1 VIARMEKL
9 YIVGAKK
16 WAPTVLFKLQQ
27 AGIVQIDTL
36 PQDQLGAYRLEADE
50 EHRLRQWEEV
60 AIAADHAS
68 GLLGVE
74 VDGMEETF
82 QGDLEEALAKASS
95 YEKRAAALVEKR
107 EKLKDELQ
115 LIDQYTLVVVHLAE
129 SLHGLDKSPRLAVV
143 PFLVERQEDLARSRE
158 GLTTTLADR
167 FLLMSVSIGQLI
179 AAVIVTLKREAEE
192 ARGILAH
199 EGLHELPRMGEYA
212 RMDLDAMAARLTDRA
227 QAVPQELTAL
237 AEEME
242 QVRQEAGGLLQS
254 LRLKATNEANRLRTL
269 RAMGSGRYGFALCG
283 WVPASLRPQVTDLLD
298 GLDNQVLYAFEP
310 AEEHHEPERIPVMLE
325 NPPWIRP
332 FEALISFLN
341 TPRYDSW
348 DPTWITA
355 TLFPFWVGMVV
366 GDIGYALVFAG
377 LACYLCTFV
386 RSNQPLRLEFFK
398 LRLAPDSVAQL
409 VRIMTPMIIWTIL
422 WGLVYGEFFGNL
434 FQRLGVFGTES
445 HPGFIPILIHRT
457 ETATTATMLILVS
470 IGFGVF
476 QVLYGFFLKARLG
489 RRHGD
494 RQHFWEGSGYFGG
507 VAGLVL
513 FSYAFMTGAY
523 PRWLLILIL
532 AGFGLFVVGMLLA
545 RMPLM
550 IAELPTQGGHILSYI
565 RIYAVGLAS
574 AILAN
579 LATDMGF
586 ALYQQW
592 GTAGIIV
599 AVLVGLLV
607 GLLIH
612 AFLIVLL
619 TLNHVLQPIRL
630 IWVEFFTK
638 FDFYILTGKPYRPF
652 KMQGGDR

>member
-1 VIARMEKL
+1 MEKL

-16 WAPTVLFKLQQ
+16 GAPTVLFNLQQ
-27 AGIVQIDTL
+27 AGIVQIDPL
-36 PQDQLGAYRLEADE
+36 PQDQLKAYQLAADE
-50 EHRLRQWEEV
+50 ESRLRQWEAV
-60 AIAADHAS
+60 ALAADHAS

-74 VDGMEETF
+74 ADAMGETF
-82 QGDLEEALAKASS
+82 QGDLEEALARASS
-95 YEKRAAALVEKR
+95 FEQRAAHLVEKR
-107 EKLKDELQ
+107 EKLTDELQ
-115 LIDQYTLVVVHLAE
+115 LIDQYKQVVVILSE
-129 SLHGLDKSPRLAVV
+129 SLHGLDKSPRLAVI
-143 PFLVERQEDLARSRE
+143 PFLVERQEDLARSQGE
-158 GLTTTLADR
+158 LDR
-167 FLLMSVSIGQLI
+167 ILPDRYLLVSVPIGRII
-179 AAVIVTLKREAEE
+179 AAVIITLKPEAEE

-199 EGLHELPRMGEYA
+199 EGLRELPRVGEYA
-212 RMDLDAMAARLTDRA
+212 RMDLDAMAARLTQRSES
-227 QAVPQELTAL
+227 VPQELADLT
-237 AEEME
+237 EEME
-242 QVRQEAGGLLQS
+242 QLRRKAGGPLKS
-254 LRLKATNEANRLRTL
+254 LWLRATDEANRLRTL
-269 RAMGSGRYGFALCG
+269 KAMGSGHYGFALCG
-283 WVPASLRPQVTDLLD
+283 WVPVGLKPRVTEVLD
-298 GLDNQVLYAFEP
+298 RLDDQVLYTFEP

-325 NPPWIRP
+325 NPPWVRP

-355 TLFPFWVGMVV
+355 TFFPFWVGMVV
-366 GDIGYALVFAG
+366 GDIGYGLVFAG
-377 LACYLCTFV
+377 LAWYLYTFV
-386 RSNQPLRLEFFK
+386 RRNQPFRLDFFK
-398 LRLAPDSVAQL
+398 IRLAPDSVAQL
-409 VRIMTPMIIWTIL
+409 VRVMTPMVVWTML

-434 FQRLGVFGTES
+434 FQRLGIFATES
-445 HPGFIPILIHRT
+445 HPGLIPTLIPRT

-476 QVLYGFFLKARLG
+476 QVLYGFFLKTRLS

-507 VAGLVL
+507 VAALVL

-532 AGFGLFVVGMLLA
+532 AGFGLFVAGMLLA

-586 ALYQQW
+586 ALYQKW
-592 GTAGIIV
+592 GAAGIIV
-599 AVLVGLLV
+599 GVLIGLLL

-652 KMQGGDR
+652 KMHGGDR